1 MGRLLESLLEAAR
14 IVARSPGRSMLT
26 VLGLSIGVAAFI
38 AMVSFGEGARR
49 SVVAQFQPL
58 GINVLRVT
66 MLGSARRAGGRAAQ
80 PLTRS
85 DAQAIER
92 EATTAARVLPVY
104 RRQMDVAYAGKYRYT
119 MVYGTTSDF
128 APVHDWRAL
137 SGGMF
142 DQAEIDGRAKVC
154 VLGATPARELFGGAD
169 PLGRTLSVAGILP
182 CRVIGTLEPKGHNTA
197 GSDLDDIVLLPLT
210 TFEAYLGGEEGFSFI
225 EVEPLNFGLLEAARL
240 EVHDVLR
247 RTHGLSASELDDFTV
262 SSPREV
268 VLAVDR
274 TSRILGGLLSG
285 IAAVSL
291 IVGGIGIM
299 NIQLVSVA
307 ERTEEIGIR
316 SAIGAAPG
324 QILVQFLL
332 EAAMLSTIG
341 ALAGIALG
349 ISAATVVAA
358 KMAWP
363 RVISPLGVLV
373 GAGFGVGIGV
383 LFGYLPALRAARL
396 DPIQALRHQ

>member
-1 MGRLLESLLEAAR
+1 MSRLLESLLEAMR
-14 IVARSPGRSMLT
+14 IVRRSPGRSLLT

-80 PLTRS
+80 PLTRT
-85 DAQAIER
+85 DARAIER

-104 RRQMDVAYAGKYRYT
+104 RRQVDVTFAGKYRYT
-119 MVYGTTSDF
+119 MVYGTTGDF
-128 APVHDWRAL
+128 APVHDWRAQ

-142 DQAEIDGRAKVC
+142 TQSEIDARAKVC

-169 PLGRTLSVAGILP
+169 PLGRTLSVAGLLP
-182 CRVIGTLEPKGHNTA
+182 CRVIGTLESKGHNTA
-197 GSDLDDIVLLPLT
+197 GSDLDEIVILPLT
-210 TFEAYLGGEEGFSFI
+210 TFEAYLSGDEGYSFI
-225 EVEPLNFGLLEAARL
+225 EVEPQSFKLLEATRV
-240 EVHDVLR
+240 EVHDILR

-268 VLAVDR
+268 VVAVDR

-316 SAIGAAPG
+316 AAIGAAPG
-324 QILVQFLL
+324 QIMTQFLL

-349 ISAATVVAA
+349 FAAASVVAA

-363 RVISPLGVLV
+363 RVISGLGVFV
-373 GAGFGVGIGV
+373 AAAFGIGVGV

-396 DPIQALRHQ
+396 DPIQALRRE